1 LNRRRPVQDLLFIG
15 LSALFF
21 CATAALVL
29 ALRRL

>member
-1 LNRRRPVQDLLFIG
+1 VQDLLFIG

>member
-1 LNRRRPVQDLLFIG
+1 VQDLLFIG

-29 ALRRL
+29 APRRL

>member
-1 LNRRRPVQDLLFIG
+1 MQDLLFIG

-21 CATAALVL
+21 AATVALVL